1 MEGHRYPFIIFVK
14 IPKRK
19 VKNLYSFYVNISIE
33 MKENDYTNYM
43 KKKSGM
49 NKLLYMTSDRI
60 SSCISIGSVDTFGIH

>member
-1 MEGHRYPFIIFVK
+1 
-14 IPKRK
+14 
-19 VKNLYSFYVNISIE
+19 